1 MIERNEVKAQGELA
15 NKNDSCTVL
24 ISIAQRGF
32 YCKGAWMVIPYP
44 AVEAKHIRQ
53 FYVTSELKII
63 FFFLTISAMV
73 WIFIAVKNRYSNVL
87 AARKFTKTQ
96 NEPKQG
102 NATHNQ

>member
-15 NKNDSCTVL
+15 NKTDSCTVL

-44 AVEAKHIRQ
+44 AVEAKHRQ

-63 FFFLTISAMV
+63 FFS
-73 WIFIAVKNRYSNVL
+73 WI
-87 AARKFTKTQ
+87 
-96 NEPKQG
+96 
-102 NATHNQ
+102 